1 MKTEG
6 GRQCHSTAGV
16 CLKDIVGL
24 EGVELGANGKVWV
37 LILQNIIS
45 EIINYIQI
53 IIFGEMSG
61 YY

>member
-24 EGVELGANGKVWV
+24 EGVELGANGKVWI
-37 LILQNIIS
+37 LILQNIVC
-45 EIINYIQI
+45 EIINYTQSLSL
-53 IIFGEMSG
+53 GK
-61 YY
+61 

>member
-24 EGVELGANGKVWV
+24 EGVELGANGKVWI
-37 LILQNIIS
+37 LILQNIVS
-45 EIINYIQI
+45 EIINYTQLVSL
-53 IIFGEMSG
+53 GK
-61 YY
+61 